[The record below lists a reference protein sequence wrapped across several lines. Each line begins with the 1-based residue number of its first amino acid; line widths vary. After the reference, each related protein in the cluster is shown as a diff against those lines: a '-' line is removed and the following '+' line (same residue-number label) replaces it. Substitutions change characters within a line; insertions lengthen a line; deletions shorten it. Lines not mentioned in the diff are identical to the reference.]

1 MHSTESVILKVS
13 NNLLLTDDSGD
24 SAILMLLDLM
34 AAFNTV
40 DHRIVISRQEQCVG
54 IKGTALEWFRSYNSV
69 CDSVSSSAPLP
80 LCSPSGIYS
89 RTYCVF
95 PVPSSP
101 RVLLQKIWH
110 LVSLLCWWHSN
121 VPAFET
127 GGLQLF
133 HVLFDCL
140 TDIKARIASNFL
152 HVNESKTEVL
162 FLGPGGA
169 HDAPYM
175 PLCSLELYVR
185 PGIWIMCSNLAKQK
199 D

>member
-1 MHSTESVILKVS
+1 MEGLQLTISTSFDQKTQSGYLSPLQFPTNLLMAFLFQSGFKPLHSTDSVILKVS
-13 NNLLLTDDSGD
+13 NNLLLTDDSED

-40 DHRIVISRQEQCVG
+40 DHRIVISRREQCVG

-69 CDSVSSSAPLP
+69 CDAVSSSAPLP

-110 LVSLLCWWHSN
+110 LVSLLC
-121 VPAFET
+121 
-127 GGLQLF
+127 
-133 HVLFDCL
+133 
-140 TDIKARIASNFL
+140 
-152 HVNESKTEVL
+152 
-162 FLGPGGA
+162 
-169 HDAPYM
+169 
-175 PLCSLELYVR
+175 
-185 PGIWIMCSNLAKQK
+185 
-199 D
+199 